1 MSWKHELKRGV
12 FTALALLAMAAVGG
26 CTQGAGSGTP
36 VRTATPVVTPSEV
49 PSPTPSPIAT
59 PQPTEPSRVFA
70 EYQHPSG
77 VFSLVHPQDWEVIDG
92 STTRQILVRFI
103 PPAGFGSRMSV
114 EVTYEGPLT
123 PEEVGARV
131 ESYIHLHYDE
141 NAAYREASR
150 TELSNGQMQ
159 VVFAYDDH
167 AGGIGRET
175 LFVRYAEPY
184 FAVLRV
190 FLAKAESA
198 YLGSALETAAKSFA
212 IDSQAVW
219 GFQVAAIN
227 PAELILTNTT
237 IWQDREG
244 GSYYSGEL
252 YNASPTD
259 ITDVKIHAAFC
270 NADGIIL
277 TEVSQE
283 IVPDVIQQGAVI
295 PFAIALEEIP
305 PESVVCSAQV
315 EANPAQPD
323 PGYTTA
329 PVVEIASS
337 DYHMWRRDLTL
348 VGQVSNPTLA
358 PLDDV
363 EIVFVVYD
371 AENQMIGYM
380 LYRLDMEGWLEPGQP
395 QPFEVVIG
403 KLGGVPDHMATLVQ
417 ARVAGTSSPSL
428 MPTKSP

>member
-1 MSWKHELKRGV
+1 MSWKRGLRGGV
-12 FTALALLAMAAVGG
+12 FPAAALVMLVVGG
-26 CTQGAGSGTP
+26 CSQGGNSGTP
-36 VRTATPVVTPSEV
+36 VGTVAPVVTPSEV
-49 PSPTPSPIAT
+49 PSPTPLPTAT

-70 EYQHPSG
+70 EYRHPSG
-77 VFSLVHPQDWEVIDG
+77 VFSLVHPQDWEAIDG
-92 STTRQILVRFI
+92 STARQILVRFI
-103 PPAGFGSRMSV
+103 PPAGFGSRMGV

-123 PEEVGARV
+123 PEEVRARV
-131 ESYIHLHYDE
+131 ESYIYLHYGE
-141 NAAYREASR
+141 NAAYREVSR
-150 TELSNGQMQ
+150 TDLSNGQMQ

-167 AGGIGRET
+167 GGGAGRET

-184 FAVLRV
+184 FAALRV
-190 FLAKAESA
+190 FLAEAERV
-198 YLGSALETAAKSFA
+198 YLGSALETTAKSFA

-227 PAELILTNTT
+227 PAELILTNTA

-244 GSYYSGEL
+244 RSYYSGEL

-259 ITDVKIHAAFC
+259 ITDVVIRAAFC
-270 NADGIIL
+270 NADGVIL
-277 TEVSQE
+277 AEVSQE

-295 PFAIALEEIP
+295 PFAIALAEIP

-315 EANPAQPD
+315 EADPARPD

-363 EIVFVVYD
+363 EVVFVVYD

-417 ARVAGTSSPSL
+417 ARVAGASSPSL
-428 MPTKSP
+428 VPTKSP